1 MKLSARTENAHANC
15 TLTQTRMT
23 LKQKTCSNK
32 SVMHMKCC
40 QILKLAAGTT
50 ASAMLVSLVLV
61 QVAAQTHSAVAAV
74 LATSLKHS
82 SAVAVAAVIKLVHRV
97 DKTLKSRLALI

>member
-1 MKLSARTENAHANC
+1 MKSNVRTESAHASY
-15 TLTQTRMT
+15 TQTQTQMT

-50 ASAMLVSLVLV
+50 ALVMLVSPVLV
-61 QVAAQTHSAVAAV
+61 QAVGQTLSAVAV
-74 LATSLKHS
+74 LVTSLKHS
-82 SAVAVAAVIKLVHRV
+82 SAVVAACVVKLVRRV
-97 DKTLKSRLALI
+97 DKTLRSRLA

>member
-1 MKLSARTENAHANC
+1 MKSSARIANAHANC
-15 TLTQTRMT
+15 TQMQTQMT

-50 ASAMLVSLVLV
+50 ALAMLAFLVLA
-61 QVAAQTHSAVAAV
+61 QVADQTHSAEAAV

-82 SAVAVAAVIKLVHRV
+82 SAVAVAGVIKQVHRV
-97 DKTLKSRLALI
+97 DKTLRSLLA